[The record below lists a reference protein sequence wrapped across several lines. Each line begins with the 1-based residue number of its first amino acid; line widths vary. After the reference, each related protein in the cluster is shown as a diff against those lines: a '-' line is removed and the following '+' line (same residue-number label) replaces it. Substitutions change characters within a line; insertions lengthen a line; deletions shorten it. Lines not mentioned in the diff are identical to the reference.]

1 MDKAKKF
8 VIQILYSAKCFR
20 AGDFFQNTLAWNL
33 ENTKE
38 LGDLVAKNG
47 KNLILMSNASQNPEL
62 RNDLRFVSRLLGIG
76 EPILTIDPNITPK
89 LVMAF
94 WDGTNHSYMEE
105 GMAAKDATFIAK
117 HIEEAEDKKIL
128 VINRYPNWT
137 YRAKQKLSIAKNQN
151 KIPTYDEAMDNAIQ
165 LHNQVKEQREV
176 LTWRD
181 DIRPINPDTGIEY
194 TRDEQDERYE
204 LFKATDFNCKLWK
217 AVANELDTEAS

>member
-105 GMAAKDATFIAK
+105 GMAAKDAPFIAK

-128 VINRYPNWT
+128 VINRYPNWKF
-137 YRAKQKLSIAKNQN
+137 RAKQKLNLLEREK
-151 KIPTYDEAMDNAIQ
+151 KTPTYDEAMDNAKR
-165 LHNQVKEQREV
+165 LHNEAKVLRNV

-181 DIRPINPDTGIEY
+181 DIRPVNPDTGVEY
-194 TRDEQDERYE
+194 TKEEQDERYE
-204 LFKATDFNCKLWK
+204 LLKAVDFNCKLWK
-217 AVANELDTEAS
+217 AVVGELS

>member
-38 LGDLVAKNG
+38 LGDLFGKNG
-47 KNLILMSNASQNPEL
+47 KNLILMSNASQTPEL

-105 GMAAKDATFIAK
+105 GMAAKDAPFIAK

-128 VINRYPNWT
+128 VINRYPNWKF
-137 YRAKQKLSIAKNQN
+137 RAKQKLNLLEREK
-151 KIPTYDEAMDNAIQ
+151 KTPTYDEAMDNAKR
-165 LHNQVKEQREV
+165 LHKEAKELRNV

-181 DIRPINPDTGIEY
+181 DIRPVNPDTGVEY
-194 TRDEQDERYE
+194 TKEEQDERYE
-204 LFKATDFNCKLWK
+204 LLKAVDFNCKLWK
-217 AVANELDTEAS
+217 AVVGELS

>member
-105 GMAAKDATFIAK
+105 GMAAKDAPFIAK

-128 VINRYPNWT
+128 VINRYPNWKF
-137 YRAKQKLSIAKNQN
+137 RAKQKLNLLEREK
-151 KIPTYDEAMDNAIQ
+151 KTPTYDEAMDNAKR
-165 LHNQVKEQREV
+165 LHKEAKELRNV

-181 DIRPINPDTGIEY
+181 DIRPVNPDTGVEY
-194 TRDEQDERYE
+194 TKEEQDERYE
-204 LFKATDFNCKLWK
+204 LLKAVDFNCKLWK
-217 AVANELDTEAS
+217 AVVGELS